1 MLKNIVRIGSI
12 GAALIIAASCGSG
25 GSTGPSNSTNGT
37 GTGTGNGG
45 GGYGDPGPTSSCPSN
60 TFCMRDATFDPT
72 SLSVTVNT
80 AVAFQNTSGVTHHV
94 VFDAPASAKAV
105 GTGNSGDIGDISS
118 GTVQRTWS
126 VAGTYN
132 FHCTIHAGMA
142 GAVTVQ

>member
-12 GAALIIAASCGSG
+12 GLSLVIVASCGSG
-25 GSTGPSNSTNGT
+25 GSTGPNNSTNGT
-37 GTGTGNGG
+37 GTGTGTG
-45 GGYGDPGPTSSCPSN
+45 GGYGDPGPTSACPGG
-60 TFCMRDATFDPT
+60 TFCLRDATFDPT
-72 SLSVTVNT
+72 TLTVNANT
-80 AVAFQNTSGVTHHV
+80 AVAFQNNSGVTHHV

-118 GTVQRTWS
+118 GTVQRAWS

-132 FHCTIHAGMA
+132 FHCTIHAGMT